1 MTDQNTGIDLAPY
14 PIAPARAWL
23 TLVLL
28 GLLYLMSFVDR
39 FVLALLVEPL
49 KRDLGVSDIQL
60 GLLFGTAF
68 AFFYALLGLP
78 LARLADRHNRR
89 LIIICGAALWAI
101 CTICSGL
108 VTNYGWL
115 VALRIGL
122 AVGEAALTPS
132 VFSMIGD
139 MFPARDR
146 RRAASIY
153 SAFGMLGAG
162 GGYIMGGLVISW
174 LGSSFDPANS
184 DFRLWQLVFIS
195 VGVPSLVLTV
205 IFALVVREPAR
216 QGRPEDESSM
226 AHLLAHF
233 AREKGLFSSLILGA
247 GLCQIPAYAMIA
259 WMPNTLERGFGLS
272 SASSGLAFG
281 SLAILATVGG
291 TLTLPWLT
299 DRLVGRWQAAAPA
312 RVSGLAALSA
322 AAAMLLAGTVS
333 GLLPFL
339 FVVGFSL
346 MMLAG
351 STNNILAAF
360 QHLVPAQMRATF
372 AALCLLSITLLGLGI
387 GPPAFAAI
395 NSLIGPAGQGA
406 ATIALLTIGA
416 TVPAVL
422 FFGYASRRLRVRNPL
437 ADA

>member
-1 MTDQNTGIDLAPY
+1 MTVQNTGIDLDPY
-14 PIAPARAWL
+14 PVTPARAWL

-39 FVLALLVEPL
+39 FILALLVEPL
-49 KRDLGVSDIQL
+49 KQDLGVSDIQL
-60 GLLFGTAF
+60 GVLFGTAF

-78 LARLADRHNRR
+78 LARLADRRNRR
-89 LIIICGAALWAI
+89 MIIICGAALWAI

-108 VTNYGWL
+108 VSNYGWL

-122 AVGEAALTPS
+122 AIGEAALTPS

-146 RRAASIY
+146 RRAASVY

-162 GGYIMGGLVISW
+162 GGYIIGGLVIAW
-174 LGSSFDPANS
+174 LGSSFDPATS

-195 VGVPSLVLTV
+195 VGVPSLVLMI

-216 QGRPEDESSM
+216 RGGTADDSSI

-233 AREKGLFSSLILGA
+233 TREKGLFSSLILGA
-247 GLCQIPAYAMIA
+247 GLCQVPAYAMIA

-272 SASSGLAFG
+272 SASSGLVFG

-291 TLTLPWLT
+291 TLLLPLLT
-299 DRLVGRWQAAAPA
+299 DSLAGRWQAAAPA
-312 RVSGLAALSA
+312 RVSGLAALA
-322 AAAMLLAGTVS
+322 AVATMLLGGTVS

-339 FVVGFSL
+339 FVVGFGL

-360 QHLVPAQMRATF
+360 QHLVPPQMRATF

-387 GPPAFAAI
+387 GPLAFAAI
-395 NSLIGPAGQGA
+395 NSLIVPTGRGTGA
-406 ATIALLTIGA
+406 IAILTICA
-416 TVPAVL
+416 AVPAAL
-422 FFGYASRRLRVRNPL
+422 FFGYASRMLRARDAF